1 MTKKIGKK
9 AKWFPL
15 IDRAKCN
22 QCLACVSFCSN
33 GVYAEKNGQ
42 PEVIKPQNC
51 VVGCRG
57 CEKICLTGAISHPSN
72 ETLKKILKEK
82 GICSCGLSCYTE

>member
-1 MTKKIGKK
+1 MIKKSTKK

-57 CEKICLTGAISHPSN
+57 CEKICSAGAISHPSN
-72 ETLKKILKEK
+72 DVLKKILKEK
-82 GICSCGLSCYTE
+82 GICSYGLSCCAK